1 MDDQSL
7 LALDARHVWH
17 PYGAFPPTTAPLPV
31 ASASGVRLKL
41 ANGRELIDGIAPGH
55 RHSR

>member
-1 MDDQSL
+1 MDEAHL
-7 LALDARHVWH
+7 LDLDAHHVWH
-17 PYGAFPPTTAPLPV
+17 PYGAFPPTTAPLVV